1 MPITEL
7 HKKKRAKNFA
17 VLAAIV
23 LFMVIV
29 FGITIVRLTAG
40 IAAGG

>member
-1 MPITEL
+1 MPLSEL

-23 LFMVIV
+23 FW
-29 FGITIVRLTAG
+29 
-40 IAAGG
+40 IAALFAVTIIRINQGG